1 MRRLV
6 KVIREGLGMSTR
18 LLKTG
23 GDIGRVVVDE
33 LSLVIIID
41 IEVL

>member
-1 MRRLV
+1 
-6 KVIREGLGMSTR
+6 MSTR

-23 GDIGRVVVDE
+23 GDTGQVIVDE
-33 LSLVIIID
+33 LSLVITID